1 MHGFENLQ
9 VCSFY
14 IQRKILRLRKYIIAG
29 RLDFSDAGDRKQK
42 LTTRIEQKQ
51 GEKGV
56 FRQRKEMDTALESF
70 GLPSSYVLSP
80 TPWMRL
86 AKAEMAKFPSVN
98 IPFPQIDIPFFDDS
112 QLFDSGFVDDYE
124 INVMDS
130 LMDLKLYTMSS
141 VTDDEDHGL
150 RKVATATTV
159 DSAFSEME
167 EEQNRQAIRIQ
178 TWIRGILQRKRT
190 LRILRHERS
199 MVIQQ
204 SATKI
209 QALARG
215 VLARNRFE
223 NMPKDKAM
231 TLFQRVPRGIVGRRN
246 FKITKA
252 NTKKKMNLFSGFL
265 REKSKIG
272 GNNKVQTKP
281 RTMVLRVC
289 AIFKRKDR
297 YSKL

>member
-1 MHGFENLQ
+1 
-9 VCSFY
+9 
-14 IQRKILRLRKYIIAG
+14 
-29 RLDFSDAGDRKQK
+29 
-42 LTTRIEQKQ
+42 
-51 GEKGV
+51 
-56 FRQRKEMDTALESF
+56 MDTVLESF
-70 GLPSSYVLSP
+70 GLPSSYALSP

-86 AKAEMAKFPSVN
+86 AKAEMAK
-98 IPFPQIDIPFFDDS
+98 IPFSFPNIDIPFFDDS
-112 QLFDSGFVDDYE
+112 QLFDSRFVDDYE
-124 INVMDS
+124 IKEMDS
-130 LMDLKLYTMSS
+130 LMDLQLYTMSS
-141 VTDDEDHGL
+141 VTDDEDYGL
-150 RKVATATTV
+150 RKIATATTV

-178 TWIRGILQRKRT
+178 TWIRRILQRKRT

-204 SATKI
+204 QSVTKI

-223 NMPKDKAM
+223 NMPKDKAA
-231 TLFQRVPRGIVGRRN
+231 TLFQRVARGMVGKRD
-246 FKITKA
+246 FKITRA
-252 NTKKKMNLFSGFL
+252 TTTKRINLFSGIL
-265 REKSKIG
+265 RGKSKMG

-297 YSKL
+297 YSKLSEIEAPTVRITVIEENR